1 MKKNWFF
8 LVILL
13 NYFQGL
19 SQDINIDCIAIKQAG
34 DCYSAIEINPINK
47 LLFNCSPK
55 GFGSQLEIKNN
66 SSKSIFFFEKEHNTI
81 WLKFNCPYDALM
93 CFDIIPNDTTYD
105 FDFLLFKNE
114 GNNFCKN
121 LNYKDSKPIRTNIS
135 RNNLKNKSITG
146 LNINAKK
153 EYIPSGIQPM
163 YSKALKVN
171 KSENYFL
178 VIDNVY
184 GGESGF
190 SIQFNY
196 YEEKNIKGSII
207 DKNTNNPI
215 YSNIKIENANNGKQI
230 AESQSDSITGEFNLD
245 YKATINEDYY
255 LITESKNY
263 FFSETLISS
272 ISKNDTVSSDLDI
285 KVSKLKKN
293 ENLKLHNLNFYGDS
307 YEYLPTAIPSLNR
320 LLSLMQ
326 NNSTLKI
333 LIEGHTNGCPGGIE
347 YSQMLS
353 ENRAKTIKDFLI
365 KNGIN
370 KQRLVSKGFNCSK
383 MLYPNM
389 ETNSE
394 LGENDEQES
403 RNIGFRFLTK
413 TSINKK
419 IGGNRCYYLFNSVI

>member
-55 GFGSQLEIKNN
+55 GCGSQLEIKNN

-81 WLKFNCPYDALM
+81 WLKFNCPYNALM
-93 CFDIIPNDTTYD
+93 CFDIVPNDTTYD

-114 GNNFCKN
+114 ENNFCKN
-121 LNYKDSKPIRTNIS
+121 LIYKQTKPIRTNIS

-153 EYIPSGIQPM
+153 QFIPSGIQPM

-196 YEEKNIKGSII
+196 YKEKTIKGSII

-245 YKATINEDYY
+245 YKATINEDYF

-263 FFSETLISS
+263 FFTETLISS
-272 ISKNDTVSSDLDI
+272 ISKYNTVSSDLEI

-394 LGENDEQES
+394 RE
-403 RNIGFRFLTK
+403 K
-413 TSINKK
+413 MM
-419 IGGNRCYYLFNSVI
+419 NRRVEILVLDF

>member
-1 MKKNWFF
+1 MKKIWFF
-8 LVILL
+8 LAILL
-13 NYFQGL
+13 NYFHGL

-66 SSKSIFFFEKEHNTI
+66 SSKSMFFFEKEHNTI

-121 LNYKDSKPIRTNIS
+121 LNYNHTKPIRTNIS

-163 YSKALKVN
+163 YSMALKVN

-196 YEEKNIKGSII
+196 YKEKTIKGSII
-207 DKNTNNPI
+207 DNNTNNPI
-215 YSNIKIENANNGKQI
+215 YSNIKIESANTGKQI
-230 AESQSDSITGEFNLD
+230 AEFQSDSITGEFNLD
-245 YKATINEDYY
+245 YKAKINEDYY

-263 FFSETLISS
+263 FFSETLLSS
-272 ISKNDTVSSDLDI
+272 IFKNDTLSSDLEI
-285 KVSKLKKN
+285 KVPKLKKN

-365 KNGIN
+365 KNGVN

-383 MLYPNM
+383 MLYPHM
-389 ETNSE
+389 ETNSDWE
-394 LGENDEQES
+394 
-403 RNIGFRFLTK
+403 K
-413 TSINKK
+413 MM
-419 IGGNRCYYLFNSVI
+419 NRRVEILVLDF

>member
-121 LNYKDSKPIRTNIS
+121 LNYKHSKPIRTNIS

-272 ISKNDTVSSDLDI
+272 ISKNDTVSSYLDI

-389 ETNSE
+389 ETNSDWE
-394 LGENDEQES
+394 
-403 RNIGFRFLTK
+403 K
-413 TSINKK
+413 MM
-419 IGGNRCYYLFNSVI
+419 NRRVEILVLDF

>member
-1 MKKNWFF
+1 MKKNCFF

-55 GFGSQLEIKNN
+55 GFGNQLEIKNN

-121 LNYKDSKPIRTNIS
+121 LNYKETKPIRTNIS

-365 KNGIN
+365 ENGVK

-394 LGENDEQES
+394 LE
-403 RNIGFRFLTK
+403 K
-413 TSINKK
+413 MM
-419 IGGNRCYYLFNSVI
+419 NRRVEILVLDF

>member
-13 NYFQGL
+13 NYFQAL

-55 GFGSQLEIKNN
+55 GSGSQLEIKNN

-93 CFDIIPNDTTYD
+93 CFDIIPSDTTYD

-121 LNYKDSKPIRTNIS
+121 LNYKQTKPIRTNIS

-184 GGESGF
+184 GGKSGF

-196 YEEKNIKGSII
+196 YKEKNIKGSII

-215 YSNIKIENANNGKQI
+215 YSNIKIENAYNGKQI

-245 YKATINEDYY
+245 YKATINDDYY

-272 ISKNDTVSSDLDI
+272 NSKNYTVSSDLDI

-347 YSQMLS
+347 YSQILS

-365 KNGIN
+365 KNGVN

-394 LGENDEQES
+394 LE
-403 RNIGFRFLTK
+403 K
-413 TSINKK
+413 MM
-419 IGGNRCYYLFNSVI
+419 NRRVEILVLDF

>member
-55 GFGSQLEIKNN
+55 GCGSQLEIKNN

-81 WLKFNCPYDALM
+81 WLKFNCPYNALM
-93 CFDIIPNDTTYD
+93 CFDIVPNDTTYD

-114 GNNFCKN
+114 ENNFCKN
-121 LNYKDSKPIRTNIS
+121 LNYKQTKPIRTNIS

-153 EYIPSGIQPM
+153 QFIPSGIQPM

-196 YEEKNIKGSII
+196 YKEKTIKGSII

-245 YKATINEDYY
+245 YKATINEDYF

-263 FFSETLISS
+263 FFTETLISS
-272 ISKNDTVSSDLDI
+272 ISKNDTLSSGLEI

-293 ENLKLHNLNFYGDS
+293 ENLKLHNINFYGDS

-383 MLYPNM
+383 MLYPHM

-394 LGENDEQES
+394 RE
-403 RNIGFRFLTK
+403 K
-413 TSINKK
+413 MM
-419 IGGNRCYYLFNSVI
+419 NRRVEILVLDF

>member
-55 GFGSQLEIKNN
+55 GCGSQLEIKNN

-81 WLKFNCPYDALM
+81 WLKFNCPYNALM
-93 CFDIIPNDTTYD
+93 CFDIVPNDTTYD

-114 GNNFCKN
+114 ENNFCKN
-121 LNYKDSKPIRTNIS
+121 LNYKQTKPIRTNIS

-153 EYIPSGIQPM
+153 QFIQSGIQPM

-196 YEEKNIKGSII
+196 YKEKTIKGSII

-245 YKATINEDYY
+245 YKAIINEDYY

-272 ISKNDTVSSDLDI
+272 ISKNDTLSSGLEI

-383 MLYPNM
+383 MLYPHM

-394 LGENDEQES
+394 REKMMNRRVEILVLDFWQ
-403 RNIGFRFLTK
+403 
-413 TSINKK
+413 NK
-419 IGGNRCYYLFNSVI
+419 YQ

>member
-8 LVILL
+8 LAILL
-13 NYFQGL
+13 NYFHGL

-121 LNYKDSKPIRTNIS
+121 LNYKETKPIRTNIS

-196 YEEKNIKGSII
+196 YKEKNIKGSII
-207 DKNTNNPI
+207 DNNTNNPI
-215 YSNIKIENANNGKQI
+215 YSNIKIESANSGKQI
-230 AESQSDSITGEFNLD
+230 AEFHSDSITGEFNLD
-245 YKATINEDYY
+245 YKAIINEDYY

-272 ISKNDTVSSDLDI
+272 ISKNDTLSSGLEI

-293 ENLKLHNLNFYGDS
+293 ENLKLHNINFYGDS

-394 LGENDEQES
+394 LE
-403 RNIGFRFLTK
+403 K
-413 TSINKK
+413 MM
-419 IGGNRCYYLFNSVI
+419 NRRVEILVLDF

>member
-55 GFGSQLEIKNN
+55 GSGSQLEIKNN

-81 WLKFNCPYDALM
+81 WLKFNCPYNALM

-114 GNNFCKN
+114 GNDFCKT
-121 LNYKDSKPIRTNIS
+121 LNYKETKPIRTNIS

-153 EYIPSGIQPM
+153 QFIPSGIQPM

-196 YEEKNIKGSII
+196 YEEKNIKGRII

-272 ISKNDTVSSDLDI
+272 NSKNYTVSSDLDI

-365 KNGIN
+365 KKSLIV
-370 KQRLVSKGFNCSK
+370 LALF
-383 MLYPNM
+383 
-389 ETNSE
+389 SE
-394 LGENDEQES
+394 
-403 RNIGFRFLTK
+403 
-413 TSINKK
+413 SI
-419 IGGNRCYYLFNSVI
+419 

>member
-66 SSKSIFFFEKEHNTI
+66 SSKSMFFFEKEHNTI

-121 LNYKDSKPIRTNIS
+121 LNYKQTKPIRTNIS

-389 ETNSE
+389 ETNSDWE
-394 LGENDEQES
+394 
-403 RNIGFRFLTK
+403 K
-413 TSINKK
+413 MM
-419 IGGNRCYYLFNSVI
+419 NRRVEILVLDF

>member
-1 MKKNWFF
+1 MKKKWFF
-8 LVILL
+8 LAILL
-13 NYFQGL
+13 NYFHGL

-55 GFGSQLEIKNN
+55 GFGNQLEIKNN

-121 LNYKDSKPIRTNIS
+121 LNYKHSKPIRTNIS

-196 YEEKNIKGSII
+196 YKEKTIKGSII
-207 DKNTNNPI
+207 DNNTNTPI
-215 YSNIKIENANNGKQI
+215 YSNIKIESANNGKQI
-230 AESQSDSITGEFNLD
+230 AEFHSDSITGEFNLD
-245 YKATINEDYY
+245 YKAIINEDYY

-263 FFSETLISS
+263 FFSETLLSS
-272 ISKNDTVSSDLDI
+272 ISKNDTLSSGLEI

-307 YEYLPTAIPSLNR
+307 YEYLPNAIPSLNR

-389 ETNSE
+389 ETNSDWE
-394 LGENDEQES
+394 KMMNRRVEILVLDFCQCPPVC
-403 RNIGFRFLTK
+403 
-413 TSINKK
+413 K
-419 IGGNRCYYLFNSVI
+419 IANEIAPYI

>member
-19 SQDINIDCIAIKQAG
+19 SQDINIDCIAIEQAG

-81 WLKFNCPYDALM
+81 WLKFNCPYNALM

-121 LNYKDSKPIRTNIS
+121 LNYKHSKAIRTNIS

-153 EYIPSGIQPM
+153 QFIPSGIQPM

-196 YEEKNIKGSII
+196 YEEKNIKGRII

-245 YKATINEDYY
+245 YKATINDDYY

-272 ISKNDTVSSDLDI
+272 NSKNYTVSSDLDI

-394 LGENDEQES
+394 LE
-403 RNIGFRFLTK
+403 K
-413 TSINKK
+413 MM
-419 IGGNRCYYLFNSVI
+419 NRRVEILVLDF

>member
-121 LNYKDSKPIRTNIS
+121 LNYKYSKPIRTNIS
-135 RNNLKNKSITG
+135 RNNLKNMSITG

-153 EYIPSGIQPM
+153 EYVPSGIQPM

-365 KNGIN
+365 ENGVK

-394 LGENDEQES
+394 LE
-403 RNIGFRFLTK
+403 K
-413 TSINKK
+413 MM
-419 IGGNRCYYLFNSVI
+419 NRRVEILVLDF

>member
-1 MKKNWFF
+1 MT
-8 LVILL
+8 L
-13 NYFQGL
+13 QSL
-19 SQDINIDCIAIKQAG
+19 SQDINIDCITTKQAG
-34 DCYSAIEINPINK
+34 DCYSAIEIDPINK
-47 LLFNCSPK
+47 LIFNCSPL
-55 GFGSQLEIKNN
+55 GFGSKLEIKNN
-66 SSKSIFFFEKEHNTI
+66 SLKSIFFFEKEHNTI
-81 WLKFNCPYDALM
+81 WLKFNSPYNALM

-105 FDFLLFKNE
+105 FDFLLFKNKE
-114 GNNFCKN
+114 NNFCEN
-121 LNYKDSKPIRTNIS
+121 LNYNHTKPIRTNIS

-153 EYIPSGIQPM
+153 EYNPSGIQPM
-163 YSKALKVN
+163 YSKALNVN
-171 KSENYFL
+171 KLENYYL

-190 SIQFNY
+190 TLQFNY
-196 YEEKNIKGSII
+196 YKEKNIKGSIL
-207 DKNTNNPI
+207 DKNTNTPI
-215 YSNIKIENANNGKQI
+215 NSHIKIERAISGEQV
-230 AESQSDSITGEFNLD
+230 AESQSDSVTGEFSLNYMGL
-245 YKATINEDYY
+245 INEDYY

-263 FFSETLISS
+263 FFSENIINSMS
-272 ISKNDTVSSDLDI
+272 ENDSVSSNLEI

-365 KNGIN
+365 KNGVN

-383 MLYPNM
+383 MLYPQM

-394 LGENDEQES
+394 YE
-403 RNIGFRFLTK
+403 K
-413 TSINKK
+413 MM
-419 IGGNRCYYLFNSVI
+419 NRRVEILVLDF

>member
-93 CFDIIPNDTTYD
+93 CFDIIPYDTTYD

-121 LNYKDSKPIRTNIS
+121 LNYKQTKPIRTNIS

-389 ETNSE
+389 ETNSDWE
-394 LGENDEQES
+394 
-403 RNIGFRFLTK
+403 K
-413 TSINKK
+413 MM
-419 IGGNRCYYLFNSVI
+419 NRRVEILVLDF

>member
-66 SSKSIFFFEKEHNTI
+66 SSKSMFFFEKEHNTI

-121 LNYKDSKPIRTNIS
+121 LNYKHSKPIRTNIS

-394 LGENDEQES
+394 WE
-403 RNIGFRFLTK
+403 K
-413 TSINKK
+413 MM
-419 IGGNRCYYLFNSVI
+419 NRRVEILVLDF

>member
-121 LNYKDSKPIRTNIS
+121 LNYKHSKPIRTNIS

-394 LGENDEQES
+394 LE
-403 RNIGFRFLTK
+403 K
-413 TSINKK
+413 MM
-419 IGGNRCYYLFNSVI
+419 NRRVEILVLDF

>member
-66 SSKSIFFFEKEHNTI
+66 SSKSMFFFEKEHNTI

-121 LNYKDSKPIRTNIS
+121 LNYKHSKPIRTNIS

-230 AESQSDSITGEFNLD
+230 AESQSDSITGEFNID

-389 ETNSE
+389 ETNSDWE
-394 LGENDEQES
+394 
-403 RNIGFRFLTK
+403 K
-413 TSINKK
+413 MM
-419 IGGNRCYYLFNSVI
+419 NRRVEILVLDF

>member
-1 MKKNWFF
+1 MKKNCFF

-55 GFGSQLEIKNN
+55 GFGNQLEIKNN
-66 SSKSIFFFEKEHNTI
+66 SSKSMFFFEKEHNTI

-105 FDFLLFKNE
+105 FDFLLFKNK

-121 LNYKDSKPIRTNIS
+121 LNYKHSKPIRTNIS
-135 RNNLKNKSITG
+135 RNNLKNMSITG

-230 AESQSDSITGEFNLD
+230 AESQSDSITGEFNLV

-326 NNSTLKI
+326 NNSTLII

-389 ETNSE
+389 ETNSDWE
-394 LGENDEQES
+394 
-403 RNIGFRFLTK
+403 K
-413 TSINKK
+413 MM
-419 IGGNRCYYLFNSVI
+419 NRRVEILVLDF

>member
-66 SSKSIFFFEKEHNTI
+66 SSKSMFFFEKEHNTI

-121 LNYKDSKPIRTNIS
+121 LNYKHSKPIRTNIS

-245 YKATINEDYY
+245 YKAKINEDYY

-394 LGENDEQES
+394 LE
-403 RNIGFRFLTK
+403 K
-413 TSINKK
+413 MM
-419 IGGNRCYYLFNSVI
+419 NRRVEILVLDF

>member
-121 LNYKDSKPIRTNIS
+121 LNYKETKPIRTNIS

-389 ETNSE
+389 ETNSDWE
-394 LGENDEQES
+394 
-403 RNIGFRFLTK
+403 K
-413 TSINKK
+413 MM
-419 IGGNRCYYLFNSVI
+419 NRRVEILVLDF

>member
-121 LNYKDSKPIRTNIS
+121 LNYKHSKPIRTNIS

-245 YKATINEDYY
+245 YKAKINEDYY

-389 ETNSE
+389 ETNSDWE
-394 LGENDEQES
+394 
-403 RNIGFRFLTK
+403 K
-413 TSINKK
+413 MM
-419 IGGNRCYYLFNSVI
+419 NRRVEILVLDF

>member
-66 SSKSIFFFEKEHNTI
+66 SSKSMFFFEKEHNTI

-93 CFDIIPNDTTYD
+93 CFDIIPYDTTYD

-121 LNYKDSKPIRTNIS
+121 LNYKQTKPIRTNIS

-272 ISKNDTVSSDLDI
+272 ISKNDTVSSYLDI

-365 KNGIN
+365 KNGVK

-394 LGENDEQES
+394 LEK
-403 RNIGFRFLTK
+403 LM
-413 TSINKK
+413 
-419 IGGNRCYYLFNSVI
+419 NRRVEILVLDF

>member
-1 MKKNWFF
+1 MKKKWFF
-8 LVILL
+8 LAILL
-13 NYFQGL
+13 NYFHGL

-55 GFGSQLEIKNN
+55 GFGNQLEIKNN
-66 SSKSIFFFEKEHNTI
+66 SSKSMFFFEKEHNTI

-121 LNYKDSKPIRTNIS
+121 LNYKHSKPIRTNIS

-196 YEEKNIKGSII
+196 YEEKNIKGRII

-245 YKATINEDYY
+245 YKAKINEDYY

-389 ETNSE
+389 ETNSDWE
-394 LGENDEQES
+394 
-403 RNIGFRFLTK
+403 K
-413 TSINKK
+413 MM
-419 IGGNRCYYLFNSVI
+419 NRRVEILVLDF

>member
-66 SSKSIFFFEKEHNTI
+66 SSKSMFFFEKEHNTI

-121 LNYKDSKPIRTNIS
+121 LNYKHSKPIRTNIS

-272 ISKNDTVSSDLDI
+272 ISKNDTVSSYLDI

-389 ETNSE
+389 ETNSDWE
-394 LGENDEQES
+394 
-403 RNIGFRFLTK
+403 K
-413 TSINKK
+413 MM
-419 IGGNRCYYLFNSVI
+419 NRRVEILVLDF

>member
-34 DCYSAIEINPINK
+34 DCDSAIEINPINK

-121 LNYKDSKPIRTNIS
+121 LNYKHSKPIRTNIS

-333 LIEGHTNGCPGGIE
+333 LIEGHTNGCPSGIE

-389 ETNSE
+389 ETNSDWE
-394 LGENDEQES
+394 
-403 RNIGFRFLTK
+403 K
-413 TSINKK
+413 MM
-419 IGGNRCYYLFNSVI
+419 NRRVEILVLDF

>member
-66 SSKSIFFFEKEHNTI
+66 SSKSMFFFEKEHNTI

-121 LNYKDSKPIRTNIS
+121 LNYKETKPIRTNIS

-272 ISKNDTVSSDLDI
+272 ISKNDTVSSYLDI

-389 ETNSE
+389 KTNSDWE
-394 LGENDEQES
+394 
-403 RNIGFRFLTK
+403 K
-413 TSINKK
+413 MM
-419 IGGNRCYYLFNSVI
+419 NRRVEILVLDF

>member
-1 MKKNWFF
+1 MKKIWFF
-8 LVILL
+8 LAILL

-19 SQDINIDCIAIKQAG
+19 SQDINIDCIAIEQAG

-47 LLFNCSPK
+47 LIFNCSPK
-55 GFGSQLEIKNN
+55 GYGNQLEIKNN
-66 SSKSIFFFEKEHNTI
+66 SSKSMFFFEKEHNTI

-105 FDFLLFKNE
+105 FDFLLFKNK

-121 LNYKDSKPIRTNIS
+121 LNYKHSKPIRTNIS
-135 RNNLKNKSITG
+135 RNNLKNMSITG

-153 EYIPSGIQPM
+153 EYVPSGIQPM

-171 KSENYFL
+171 KTENYFL

-230 AESQSDSITGEFNLD
+230 AESQSDSITGEFNLV

-394 LGENDEQES
+394 LEK
-403 RNIGFRFLTK
+403 LM
-413 TSINKK
+413 
-419 IGGNRCYYLFNSVI
+419 NRRVEILVLDF

>member
-1 MKKNWFF
+1 MKKKWFF
-8 LVILL
+8 LAILL

-55 GFGSQLEIKNN
+55 GFGNQLEIKNN

-81 WLKFNCPYDALM
+81 WLKFNCPYNALM

-121 LNYKDSKPIRTNIS
+121 LNYKHSKPIRTNIS

-207 DKNTNNPI
+207 DNNTNTHI
-215 YSNIKIENANNGKQI
+215 YSNIKIESANNGKQI
-230 AESQSDSITGEFNLD
+230 AEFHSDSITGEFNLD
-245 YKATINEDYY
+245 YKAIINEDYY

-263 FFSETLISS
+263 FFSETLLSS
-272 ISKNDTVSSDLDI
+272 ISKNDTLSSGLEI

-394 LGENDEQES
+394 LE
-403 RNIGFRFLTK
+403 K
-413 TSINKK
+413 MM
-419 IGGNRCYYLFNSVI
+419 NRRVEILVLDF

>member
-34 DCYSAIEINPINK
+34 DCDSAIEINPINK

-121 LNYKDSKPIRTNIS
+121 LNYKHSKPIRTNIS

-333 LIEGHTNGCPGGIE
+333 LIEGHTNGCPSGIE

-389 ETNSE
+389 KTNSDWE
-394 LGENDEQES
+394 
-403 RNIGFRFLTK
+403 K
-413 TSINKK
+413 MM
-419 IGGNRCYYLFNSVI
+419 NRRVEILVLDF

>member
-55 GFGSQLEIKNN
+55 GSGSKLEIKNN

-114 GNNFCKN
+114 DNNFCKN
-121 LNYKDSKPIRTNIS
+121 LNYKQTKPIRTNIS

-153 EYIPSGIQPM
+153 QFIPSGIQPM

-171 KSENYFL
+171 KSENYFM

-196 YEEKNIKGSII
+196 YKEKTIKGSII
-207 DKNTNNPI
+207 DKNTNTPI
-215 YSNIKIENANNGKQI
+215 YSDIKIENANSGEMV

-245 YKATINEDYY
+245 YKAKINEDYY
-255 LITESKNY
+255 LITESENY
-263 FFSETLISS
+263 FFSETLINS
-272 ISKNDTVSSDLDI
+272 ISKNDTVSTDFEI
-285 KVSKLKKN
+285 KVQKLKKN

-320 LLSLMQ
+320 LLSLMK

-353 ENRAKTIKDFLI
+353 EKRAKTIKDFLI
-365 KNGIN
+365 NNGVN

-383 MLYPNM
+383 MLYPHM
-389 ETNSE
+389 ETNSDWE
-394 LGENDEQES
+394 
-403 RNIGFRFLTK
+403 K
-413 TSINKK
+413 MM
-419 IGGNRCYYLFNSVI
+419 NRRVEILVLDF

>member
-1 MKKNWFF
+1 MKKKWFF
-8 LVILL
+8 LAILL
-13 NYFQGL
+13 NYFHGL

-55 GFGSQLEIKNN
+55 GFGNQLEIKNN
-66 SSKSIFFFEKEHNTI
+66 SSKSMFFFEKEHNTI
-81 WLKFNCPYDALM
+81 WLKFNCPYNALM

-121 LNYKDSKPIRTNIS
+121 LNYKHSKPIRTNIS

-196 YEEKNIKGSII
+196 YEEKNIKGRII

-245 YKATINEDYY
+245 YKAKINEDYY

-389 ETNSE
+389 ETNSDWE
-394 LGENDEQES
+394 
-403 RNIGFRFLTK
+403 K
-413 TSINKK
+413 MM
-419 IGGNRCYYLFNSVI
+419 NRRVEILVLDF

>member
-135 RNNLKNKSITG
+135 RNNLKNMSITG

-153 EYIPSGIQPM
+153 EYVPSGIQPM

-365 KNGIN
+365 ENGVK

-403 RNIGFRFLTK
+403 GNIGFRFLTK

-419 IGGNRCYYLFNSVI
+419 NRW

>member
-55 GFGSQLEIKNN
+55 GCGSQLEIKNN

-81 WLKFNCPYDALM
+81 WLKFNCPYNALM
-93 CFDIIPNDTTYD
+93 CFDIVPNDTTYD

-114 GNNFCKN
+114 ENNFCKN
-121 LNYKDSKPIRTNIS
+121 LNYKQTKPIRTNIS

-153 EYIPSGIQPM
+153 QFIPSGIQPM

-196 YEEKNIKGSII
+196 YKEKTIKGSII

-245 YKATINEDYY
+245 YKATINEDYF

-263 FFSETLISS
+263 FFTETLISS
-272 ISKNDTVSSDLDI
+272 ISKYNTVSSDLEI

-383 MLYPNM
+383 MLYPHM

-394 LGENDEQES
+394 RE
-403 RNIGFRFLTK
+403 K
-413 TSINKK
+413 MM
-419 IGGNRCYYLFNSVI
+419 NRRVEILVLDF

>member
-121 LNYKDSKPIRTNIS
+121 LNYKDTKPIRTNIS

-272 ISKNDTVSSDLDI
+272 ISKNDTVSSYLDI

-389 ETNSE
+389 KTNSDWE
-394 LGENDEQES
+394 
-403 RNIGFRFLTK
+403 K
-413 TSINKK
+413 MM
-419 IGGNRCYYLFNSVI
+419 NRRVEILVLDF

>member
-1 MKKNWFF
+1 MKKKWFF
-8 LVILL
+8 LAILL
-13 NYFQGL
+13 YYFHGL
-19 SQDINIDCIAIKQAG
+19 SQDITIDCVTTNQAG

-47 LLFNCSPK
+47 LIFNCSPES
-55 GFGSQLEIKNN
+55 FGSQLEIKNN
-66 SSKSIFFFEKEHNTI
+66 SPKSIFFFEKEHNII

-93 CFDIIPNDTTYD
+93 CFDIIPKDTTYD

-121 LNYKDSKPIRTNIS
+121 LNYNHTKPIRTNIS
-135 RNNLKNKSITG
+135 RNNLKNMSITG

-163 YSKALKVN
+163 YSKAIKVN

-190 SIQFNY
+190 SLQFNY
-196 YEEKNIKGSII
+196 YKEKNIKGRII
-207 DKNTNNPI
+207 DKNTNTPI
-215 YSNIKIENANNGKQI
+215 YSNIKIESANNGEQV
-230 AESQSDSITGEFNLD
+230 AESKSDSITGEFNLD
-245 YKATINEDYY
+245 YKAKINEEYY
-255 LITESKNY
+255 LITERENY
-263 FFSETLISS
+263 FFSESLINSL
-272 ISKNDTVSSDLDI
+272 SKTDSVSSNLEI

-293 ENLKLHNLNFYGDS
+293 EILKLHNLNFYGDS
-307 YEYLPTAIPSLNR
+307 YEYLPAAIPSLNR

-365 KNGIN
+365 KNGV
-370 KQRLVSKGFNCSK
+370 KAQRLVSRGFNCSK
-383 MLYPNM
+383 MLYPHT
-389 ETNSE
+389 ETNSDWE
-394 LGENDEQES
+394 
-403 RNIGFRFLTK
+403 K
-413 TSINKK
+413 MM
-419 IGGNRCYYLFNSVI
+419 NRRVEILVLDF

>member
-1 MKKNWFF
+1 MKKIWFF
-8 LVILL
+8 LAILL

-19 SQDINIDCIAIKQAG
+19 SQDINIDCIAIEQAG

-47 LLFNCSPK
+47 LIFNCSPK
-55 GFGSQLEIKNN
+55 GYGNQLEIKNN
-66 SSKSIFFFEKEHNTI
+66 SSKSMFFFEKEHNTI

-105 FDFLLFKNE
+105 FDFLLFKNK

-121 LNYKDSKPIRTNIS
+121 LNYKHSKPIRTNIS
-135 RNNLKNKSITG
+135 RNNLKNMSITG

-153 EYIPSGIQPM
+153 EYVPSGIQPM

-171 KSENYFL
+171 KTENYFL

-230 AESQSDSITGEFNLD
+230 AESQSDSITGEFNLV
-245 YKATINEDYY
+245 YKGTINEDYY

-394 LGENDEQES
+394 LEK
-403 RNIGFRFLTK
+403 LM
-413 TSINKK
+413 
-419 IGGNRCYYLFNSVI
+419 NRRVEILVLDF

>member
-1 MKKNWFF
+1 MKKNCFF

-55 GFGSQLEIKNN
+55 GFGNQLEIKNN

-121 LNYKDSKPIRTNIS
+121 LNYKETKPIRTNIS

-394 LGENDEQES
+394 LE
-403 RNIGFRFLTK
+403 K
-413 TSINKK
+413 MM
-419 IGGNRCYYLFNSVI
+419 NRRVEILVLDF

>member
-66 SSKSIFFFEKEHNTI
+66 SSKSMFFFEKEHNTI

-121 LNYKDSKPIRTNIS
+121 LNYKHSKPIRTNIS

-394 LGENDEQES
+394 LEK
-403 RNIGFRFLTK
+403 LM
-413 TSINKK
+413 
-419 IGGNRCYYLFNSVI
+419 NRRVEILVLDF